1 MKGEAMP
8 TANINGVQIA
18 YRDEGRG
25 RPLLLIHAFPL
36 SGAMWEPQIAALA
49 SAYRLI
55 APDLRGFGASP
66 AVPGTASLDHYAD
79 DLAGLL
85 EQLGLEHVSV
95 AGLSM
100 GGYIA
105 FALLRRHRE
114 RVDALILAD
123 TRSQPDTDDG
133 RRAREENAR
142 LAEQRGAGAIADQM
156 LPKLL
161 APSASEQL
169 RAQVRRIIEAN
180 DGAGIAAAL
189 RAMAARPD
197 STPLLATIAVP
208 TLVVV
213 GAEDGI
219 TPPSDA
225 RAMHTAIAGSRL
237 AELPGAGH
245 LSNLEASGAFNAAV
259 DDLLNLG
266 KASIVGDPSAT
277 WGQGSS
283 SGGTW

>member
-1 MKGEAMP
+1 MS
-8 TANINGVQIA
+8 TANIDGVQIA

-36 SGAMWEPQIAALA
+36 SGAMWEQQIAAL
-49 SAYRLI
+49 SQSYRLI
-55 APDLRGFGASP
+55 VPDLRGFGASP
-66 AVPGTASLDHYAD
+66 AVPSTTSLDQYAD

-85 EQLGLEHVSV
+85 DQLGLQHVAV

-123 TRSQPDTDDG
+123 TRSQPDTEDG
-133 RRAREENAR
+133 RRTREENAR
-142 LAEQRGAGAIADQM
+142 LVEQQGPRAIADQM

-161 APSASEQL
+161 SASAPEQL
-169 RAQVRRIIEAN
+169 QAKVRRLIEAN
-180 DGAGIAAAL
+180 ERAGIAAAL
-189 RAMAARPD
+189 RAMAARRD

-208 TLVVV
+208 TLIVV
-213 GAEDGI
+213 GADDGL

-225 RAMHTAIAGSRL
+225 RAMHAAIAGSQF

-245 LSNLEASGAFNAAV
+245 LANLEAPEAFNAVLA
-259 DDLLNLG
+259 DLLSPG
-266 KASIVGDPSAT
+266 KAGIVGDPSAT
-277 WGQGSS
+277 WDAGSS

>member
-1 MKGEAMP
+1 MP
-8 TANINGVQIA
+8 TVNINGVQLA

-36 SGAMWEPQIAALA
+36 SGAMWERQIAALS

-55 APDLRGFGASP
+55 VPDLRGFGASP
-66 AVPGTASLDHYAD
+66 AVPGTVSLDQYAD

-85 EQLGLEHVSV
+85 DQLGLEHVAV
-95 AGLSM
+95 GGLSM
-100 GGYIA
+100 GGYLA
-105 FALLRRHRE
+105 FALLQRHRE
-114 RVDALILAD
+114 RVDALVLAD
-123 TRSQPDTDDG
+123 TRPQPDTEDG
-133 RRAREENAR
+133 RRGREENAR
-142 LAEQRGAGAIADQM
+142 LVEQQGAPAIADQM

-161 APSASEQL
+161 SPNASEQL
-169 RAQVRRIIEAN
+169 RGAVRELIDAN
-180 DGAGIAAAL
+180 DRAGIAAAL

-208 TLVVV
+208 TLIVV
-213 GAEDGI
+213 GAEDGL

-225 RAMHTAIAGSRL
+225 RAMHAAIAGSQL

-245 LSNLEASGAFNAAV
+245 LANLEAPEAFNAALN
-259 DDLLNLG
+259 DLLSLG
-266 KASIVGDPSAT
+266 KAGIVGDPSAT
-277 WGQGSS
+277 WGEGSS

>member
-1 MKGEAMP
+1 MP
-8 TANINGVQIA
+8 TVNVNGVQIA

-36 SGAMWEPQIAALA
+36 SSAMWERQIAALVG
-49 SAYRLI
+49 AYRLI
-55 APDLRGFGASP
+55 VPDLRGFGASP
-66 AVPGTASLDHYAD
+66 AVPDTTSLDQYAD

-85 EQLGLEHVSV
+85 DQLGLEQISV

-114 RVDALILAD
+114 RVDALVLAD
-123 TRSQPDTDDG
+123 TRPQPDTEEG
-133 RRAREENAR
+133 RRAREENAQ

-161 APSASEQL
+161 SSSASEEL
-169 RAQVRRIIEAN
+169 RAEVRGIIEAN
-180 DGAGIAAAL
+180 HPAGIAAAL
-189 RAMAARPD
+189 RAMATRPD

-208 TLVVV
+208 TLIVV
-213 GAEDGI
+213 GAEDGL

-225 RAMHTAIAGSRL
+225 RAMHTAIAGSQL
-237 AELPGAGH
+237 VELPGAGH
-245 LSNLEASGAFNAAV
+245 LANLEATEAFNAAV
-259 DDLLNLG
+259 DDLLSLG
-266 KASIVGDPSAT
+266 NARIAGDPSAT
-277 WGQGSS
+277 WGKGSS
-283 SGGTW
+283 SSGTW

>member
-1 MKGEAMP
+1 MP
-8 TANINGVQIA
+8 TANINGVQLA

-36 SGAMWEPQIAALA
+36 SSAMWERQIQAL
-49 SAYRLI
+49 SDAYRLI
-55 APDLRGFGASP
+55 VPDLRGFGASP
-66 AVPGTASLDHYAD
+66 SVPGTASLDQYAD
-79 DLAGLL
+79 DVAGLL
-85 EQLGLEHVSV
+85 DQLGLEHVSV

-114 RVDALILAD
+114 RVDALVLAD
-123 TRSQPDTDDG
+123 TRPQPDTEEG
-133 RRAREENAR
+133 RRAREQSAQ
-142 LAEQRGAGAIADQM
+142 LAEQQGAGAIADQM

-161 APSASEQL
+161 SSNAPEQL
-169 RAQVRRIIEAN
+169 RAELRGIIEAN
-180 DGAGIAAAL
+180 DRAGIAAAL

-208 TLVVV
+208 TLIIV
-213 GAEDGI
+213 GAEDGL

-225 RAMHTAIAGSRL
+225 RAMHAAIAGSQL
-237 AELPGAGH
+237 VELPSAGH
-245 LSNLEASGAFNAAV
+245 LANMEAPEAFNTAV
-259 DDLLNLG
+259 DNLLNLG
-266 KASIVGDPSAT
+266 KAGMVGDPSAT
-277 WGQGSS
+277 WGEGSS

>member
-1 MKGEAMP
+1 MMP
-8 TANINGVQIA
+8 TANVNGAQIA
-18 YRDEGRG
+18 YREEGHG

-36 SGAMWEPQIAALA
+36 SGAMWERQIAAL
-49 SAYRLI
+49 SGSYRLI
-55 APDLRGFGASP
+55 VPDLRGFGASP
-66 AVPGTASLDHYAD
+66 AVPSTTSLDQYAD
-79 DLAGLL
+79 DLARLL
-85 EQLGLEHVSV
+85 DQLGLDHVAV

-123 TRSQPDTDDG
+123 TRPQPDTEDG

-142 LAEQRGAGAIADQM
+142 LVEGQGPRALADQM

-161 APSASEQL
+161 SPNASEQL
-169 RAQVRRIIEAN
+169 RAEVRRLIEAN
-180 DGAGIAAAL
+180 DRAGIAAAL

-208 TLVVV
+208 TLIVV
-213 GAEDGI
+213 GAEDGL
-219 TPPSDA
+219 TPPSDS
-225 RAMHTAIAGSRL
+225 RAMHTAIAGSQL
-237 AELPGAGH
+237 VELPGAGH
-245 LSNLEASGAFNAAV
+245 LANLEAPEAFSAAV
-259 DDLLNLG
+259 DDLLNTG
-266 KASIVGDPSAT
+266 NPGIVGDPSAT
-277 WGQGSS
+277 WGAGSS

>member
-1 MKGEAMP
+1 MP
-8 TANINGVQIA
+8 TANVNGVQIA

-25 RPLLLIHAFPL
+25 RPLLLVHAFPL
-36 SGAMWEPQIAALA
+36 SGAMWERQIAALA
-49 SAYRLI
+49 QTYRLI
-55 APDLRGFGASP
+55 VPDLRGFGASP
-66 AVPGTASLDHYAD
+66 TVPGTASLDQYAD

-85 EQLGLEHVSV
+85 DQLGLEQVAV

-105 FALLRRHRE
+105 FALLRRHGE
-114 RVDALILAD
+114 RVNALILAD
-123 TRSQPDTDDG
+123 TRSQPDAEEG

-142 LAEQRGAGAIADQM
+142 LVEEQGPRAIADQM

-161 APSASEQL
+161 SSNASDDL
-169 RAQVRRIIEAN
+169 RAEVRRMIEAN
-180 DGAGIAAAL
+180 DRAGIAAAL
-189 RAMAARPD
+189 RAMAGRPD

-208 TLVVV
+208 TLIVV
-213 GAEDGI
+213 GSEDGL

-237 AELPGAGH
+237 VELPGAGH
-245 LSNLEASGAFNAAV
+245 LANLEAPEAFNAGV

-266 KASIVGDPSAT
+266 NRGIVGDPSAA
-277 WGQGSS
+277 WGEGSS